1 MPEYVYALHDFLPE
15 HEDEIAFRAGQP
27 IEVVERDDQY
37 SDGWWQGRNIAG
49 KIGLFPQSY
58 TTPAAPATVLSLS
71 TSTSSSSHVP
81 RTTLSDSSEPLR
93 EDLDSTSFRGS
104 DNDSSIGI
112 AIGDPDHAQGEVM
125 KATMTDVQQ
134 AIEQL
139 GRDDRD
145 GAQSF
150 SFASSRGGDTDR
162 ETDGTETD
170 GEIGEGWH
178 RNARDKLAE
187 QARKVVEA
195 KAAAE
200 AEVMDIRTT
209 APPIDVEMSDESE
222 AEEDDPAFQHMRFT
236 RDHPHIPE
244 EDEEG
249 EVRRNSVA
257 RDHRRKDSNETSS
270 AILPREDLES
280 PLEDSGERTAT
291 ANQTSFTSASPPPRS
306 ARSPIP
312 DGQRSPRLL
321 PTPTS
326 PNAMNIVAP
335 VPVIPMDAT
344 MIPMPVSPGPVVH
357 ATPTPSVVREVPNSL
372 PSPALTASG
381 TRQSSQQASKHN
393 SVSSTGKASTG
404 SVQSPP
410 EMELSKKS
418 TPPSEWS
425 VEEVVEW
432 LKSKGFGSDV
442 YDKFI
447 EQEITGDV
455 LLELDINL
463 LKVEIGIVAFGKR
476 MRIANAIAELRRP
489 PSIIFTDHQP
499 QHSQS
504 RSISQSV
511 QSLTYAYSPSGSI
524 QHSLNSPMFMT
535 SMGAAMNRPEST
547 SFGGAGNPESPRPE
561 TSASPII
568 PKRVSSLSS
577 TGASL
582 SGGGS
587 VEGTGIAAGMEKAMM
602 VSMVGL
608 GLTALPSARL
618 APSPSDSA
626 LDKHTRAEPEE
637 PHERMVDDPGAQ
649 SESESI
655 PSASKQRRRLFGL
668 SVDSSSSGRDKDKS
682 ESINNSKD
690 VLAPSPASGTVSPRP
705 RKRESQDDSSVVS
718 RQSRGKRSTDGASK
732 GTERLSLFGGSFP
745 TSLGKSRKPPPR
757 ITSTLLEESTPS
769 EKTSTLSLSR
779 LYGRKTSGRPSTS
792 DGLAASSLRN
802 GARASGDTENKKEQE
817 REKSLVKA
825 RDEEKVMFKAKDS
838 PSKDPGTFHM
848 SAGSPSQDG
857 RSSVR
862 GPNALKPGKSIIDQI
877 GQPDH
882 EGWMRKKG
890 DHYNSWKVR
899 YFIIKGPHLYILRSN
914 NKAEAKIKGYINIV
928 GYKVIADENVDP
940 GRYGFR
946 IVHETDKTHY
956 FSSDEQATVREWM
969 KAIMKA
975 TIGRDYSK
983 PVVSSVNIATIPL
996 TVAQAMNPAP
1006 RPPSPTARA
1015 ATQKALRREN
1025 PNQLSTRDARILMG
1039 LPSPNNA
1046 TRTEDPQESERVRFE
1061 SFFASQPVSTE
1072 TDETGHG
1079 SATQNISKNAPP
1091 RPTREA
1097 RRATDHAVPQNAD
1110 SNLVDWANSHLPRS
1124 LQVIDPAGPL
1134 FGGLALLRLA
1144 EDMMGKPASPPI
1156 PDSTFPSGPNDD
1168 KLDGL
1173 FRLFDFL
1180 LDNDVRM
1187 GSVSINDVRQGK
1199 RDKVVQLLK
1208 ALKAWEDRR
1217 KEIVKSIGQGSVQAG
1232 PLMATTWR

>member
-15 HEDEIAFRAGQP
+15 HEDEITFLAGQP
-27 IEVVERDDQY
+27 IEVIERDDQY
-37 SDGWWQGRNIAG
+37 NDGWWQGRNVAG

-58 TTPAAPATVLSLS
+58 TTPAAPPTLL
-71 TSTSSSSHVP
+71 STSSSPSSPSVP
-81 RTTLSDSSEPLR
+81 LTTPSDPSEPLR
-93 EDLDSTSFRGS
+93 EEPDSISFRGS
-104 DNDSSIGI
+104 DDESRIGI
-112 AIGDPDHAQGEVM
+112 AIGDPDHAQEEVM
-125 KATMTDVQQ
+125 KATMTDVQK

-139 GRDDRD
+139 GHNDRD

-150 SFASSRGGDTDR
+150 SFASTGGGDTDR

-178 RNARDKLAE
+178 RSARDKLAE
-187 QARKVVEA
+187 EARKVVEA
-195 KAAAE
+195 KAAAA
-200 AEVMDIRTT
+200 AEDTQVRTS

-222 AEEDDPAFQHMRFT
+222 AEEDDSAFQHLQHMHFT

-244 EDEEG
+244 EDESE
-249 EVRRNSVA
+249 EARRNSVA
-257 RDHRRKDSNETSS
+257 WNHRRKESNETSS
-270 AILPREDLES
+270 AILPREDLPS
-280 PLEDSGERTAT
+280 PVEDSGERTAT
-291 ANQTSFTSASPPPRS
+291 ANQTSFTSTSPPPRS
-306 ARSPIP
+306 TRSPNL
-312 DGQRSPRLL
+312 DENRSPQSL
-321 PTPTS
+321 PTPSS
-326 PNAMNIVAP
+326 PNTRKIVAP
-335 VPVIPMDAT
+335 APIVPVDAT
-344 MIPMPVSPGPVVH
+344 MVPIPVSPKPTVQ
-357 ATPTPSVVREVPNSL
+357 ATPTPSVVREVSTSL
-372 PSPALTASG
+372 PSPALTAPN
-381 TRQSSQQASKHN
+381 TQRNSQQASKHN

-425 VEEVVEW
+425 VEEVVDW

-499 QHSQS
+499 QHSHSQS
-504 RSISQSV
+504 ISHSISQS
-511 QSLTYAYSPSGSI
+511 LTYPYSPSGST
-524 QHSLNSPMFMT
+524 QQSLNSPMFAA
-535 SMGAAMNRPEST
+535 SMGAAMNRPA
-547 SFGGAGNPESPRPE
+547 SFGGTGGPESPRPE
-561 TSASPII
+561 TFASPFL

-582 SGGGS
+582 NGG
-587 VEGTGIAAGMEKAMM
+587 VEGTGVAAGIEKAMM
-602 VSMVGL
+602 VGIVGL
-608 GLTALPSARL
+608 GLGALPPGQLVS
-618 APSPSDSA
+618 SPSDSA
-626 LDKHTRAEPEE
+626 LDKQTGADPEE
-637 PHERMVDDPGAQ
+637 PSERVDDDRGAL
-649 SESESI
+649 SENESV
-655 PSASKQRRRLFGL
+655 PSTSKQRRRLFGY
-668 SVDSSSSGRDKDKS
+668 SVESSSSGKDKNKP
-682 ESINNSKD
+682 ESINTSKD
-690 VLAPSPASGTVSPRP
+690 ALAPSPASGTASPRP
-705 RKRESQDDSSVVS
+705 IKRESQDDSSIAS
-718 RQSRGKRSTDGASK
+718 RHSRGKRNNEGVNKAP
-732 GTERLSLFGGSFP
+732 ERLSLFGGSFS
-745 TSLGKSRKPPPR
+745 TSIGKSRKPPPR
-757 ITSTLLEESTPS
+757 ITS
-769 EKTSTLSLSR
+769 
-779 LYGRKTSGRPSTS
+779 LYGRKASGRPSTS
-792 DGLAASSLRN
+792 DGTAVSSLRN
-802 GARASGDTENKKEQE
+802 GLRASGDTESKE
-817 REKSLVKA
+817 REKAKSFDKPKDEDKA
-825 RDEEKVMFKAKDS
+825 TSKATNSS
-838 PSKDPGTFHM
+838 PKESRANPIQ
-848 SAGSPSQDG
+848 APSPSQDSPLNG
-857 RSSVR
+857 R
-862 GPNALKPGKSIIDQI
+862 GPNVLKSKKNIIDQI

-928 GYKVIADENVDP
+928 GYKVVADENIDP

-946 IVHETDKTHY
+946 IVHETDKTHF
-956 FSSDEQATVREWM
+956 FSSDEQAVVREWM

-983 PVVSSVNIATIPL
+983 PVVSSVNIPTIPL

-1025 PNQLSTRDARILMG
+1025 PNQLSTRDARVLMG

-1046 TRTEDPQESERVRFE
+1046 ARTDDPQESERVRLE
-1061 SFFASQPVSTE
+1061 SFFASQPVSAE
-1072 TDETGHG
+1072 PSETGHG
-1079 SATQNISKNAPP
+1079 WAAPKTKNAPP
-1091 RPTREA
+1091 RPSREA
-1097 RRATDHAVPQNAD
+1097 RRGSAPMNEMNAD
-1110 SNLVDWANSHLPRS
+1110 SNLIDWANSHLPRS

-1156 PDSTFPSGPNDD
+1156 PDTAFPSGPNDD

-1180 LDNDVRM
+1180 LDNDVKM

-1199 RDKVVQLLK
+1199 REKVIQLIK
-1208 ALKAWEDRR
+1208 ALKTWEDRR
-1217 KEIVKSIGQGSVQAG
+1217 REIVKSIGHGSVQTG
-1232 PLMATTWR
+1232 PFVMSATWR